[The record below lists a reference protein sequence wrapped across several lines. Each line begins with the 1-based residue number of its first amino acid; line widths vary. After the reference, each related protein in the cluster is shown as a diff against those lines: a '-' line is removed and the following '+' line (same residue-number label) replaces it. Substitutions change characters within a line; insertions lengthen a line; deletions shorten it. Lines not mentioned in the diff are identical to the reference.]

1 MKFEFDWSMMEE
13 KIIQLFFPKF
23 YGRYLIYK
31 ELKRPI
37 NVNPIRN
44 YEKVFNAIKKDEVDV
59 LGIEMNRADEYVIVT
74 KRYIDNV
81 LYIML
86 YGPSYINNHPRIMA
100 EVCTLKTEKFIKI
113 SDINMIDNEIG
124 NGSICMEYFLKEA
137 RNTSVN
143 HIDGYLSLGD
153 IDHFDRLEHFYLKY
167 GFLVK
172 FSPNRSSGDLKLSF
186 IDKI

>member
-1 MKFEFDWSMMEE
+1 MEE

-23 YGRYLIYK
+23 YGRYLMYK
-31 ELKRPI
+31 ELQRPI

-44 YEKVFNAIKKDEVDV
+44 YEKVFNSIKKDEVDV
-59 LGIEMNRADEYVIVT
+59 LGLEMNRADEYVIVT
-74 KRYIDNV
+74 RRYIDNV

-124 NGSICMEYFLKEA
+124 NGSECMKYFLKEA
-137 RNTSVN
+137 RNTSVDY
-143 HIDGYLSLGD
+143 IIGDLSTDD
-153 IDHFDRLEHFYLKY
+153 IDHFDRLEHFYLKH
-167 GFLVK
+167 GFLVE
-172 FSPNRSSGDLKLSF
+172 FSPNRSYGNIKHSLMDEF
-186 IDKI
+186 